1 MAAGLNTQGKLQITE
16 LDFDDIKSNL
26 KTYLKS
32 QNQFTDFDF
41 EASGM
46 NILLDT
52 LAYNTHYQAFQANML
67 ANEMFLDTAQK
78 RNSVTSHAKALGYT
92 PTSVKAPTA
101 YVKVTV
107 NDANTATILMP
118 EGFVFTTTID
128 GVSYQFINTT
138 SRVLT
143 PTAGIYTFGETN
155 GIPIYEGTWVT
166 TEYTVDIDD
175 PDQRF
180 LIENANVDT
189 STLQVQVQKSSSDST
204 TTTYTLADNLVN
216 ITGTTTS
223 YFIQE
228 SVDGNWEVYFGD
240 GVVGKALGDG
250 NIVILKYIVT
260 NVTDANGAS
269 AFTPAAAIS
278 GFTNITVVT
287 ETAATGGAIAE
298 SIDAIKQSA
307 TFNYTTQNRAVTAE
321 DYKAILPTLY
331 PDIESVAVW
340 GGEYADPPVYGKVYI
355 SIRPNT
361 GANLTNTTKE
371 SIKNQLKNNYTVASI
386 TPEFI
391 DPVTTKIIPVINFK
405 YNATITNKT
414 ATDLETL
421 VADAISTFSDNNLE
435 AFESLFRYSKFIKT
449 IDEVDTSIL
458 SNITTITM
466 TQELTP
472 TLSTSAKYTIDFNN
486 PLYNPHSGHMSIL
499 SSTGFTISGNANT
512 LYLDDDGSG
521 NIRTYYLTGATK
533 TYVDSAVG
541 TISYTTGQIVI
552 DAINITAVSNSSGTI
567 TLTVNPSSN
576 DIVPVRNQILE
587 IDTSNMTVTGEADT
601 IAAGSSNAGTTYV
614 TKTSY

>member
-107 NDANTATILMP
+107 NDANTATVVMP
-118 EGFVFTTTID
+118 EGYVFTTTID

-166 TEYTVDIDD
+166 TEYTVDVDD

-180 LIENANVDT
+180 LIQNQNVDT
-189 STLQVQVQKSSSDST
+189 STIQVQVQKSSSNT
-204 TTTYTLADNLVN
+204 TKTTYNQATDLVS

-228 SVDGNWEVYFGD
+228 TTDGEWEIYFGD
-240 GVVGKALGDG
+240 GVIGKALGDG

-260 NVTDANGAS
+260 NVTEANGAS
-269 AFTPAAAIS
+269 AFTPAASIS

-287 ETAATGGAIAE
+287 ETAAAGGAVAE
-298 SIDAIKQSA
+298 TIDSIKHSA
-307 TFNYTTQNRAVTAE
+307 PFNYTTQNRAVTAA

-371 SIKNQLKNNYTVASI
+371 GIKTSLKDYTVASI

-391 DPVTTKIIPVINFK
+391 DPVTTKIIPIINFK
-405 YNATITNKT
+405 YNPTVTTKT

-421 VADAISTFSDNNLE
+421 ITAAVTTFSDDELE
-435 AFESLFRYSKFIKT
+435 AFESIFRYSKFIKT
-449 IDEVDTSIL
+449 IDDVDTSIL
-458 SNITTITM
+458 SNITTLTM

-472 TLSTSAKYTIDFNN
+472 TLSSSAKYTIDFNN
-486 PLYNPHSGHMSIL
+486 ALYNPHSGHMAIL

-512 LYLDDDGSG
+512 LYLDDDGAG
-521 NIRTYYLTGATK
+521 NVRTYYLVGATK
-533 TYVDSAVG
+533 TFVDEAAG
-541 TISYTTGQIVI
+541 TINYISGQILL
-552 DAINITAVSNSSGTI
+552 DSFNITAVSNTSGTI
-567 TLTVNPSSN
+567 TLTVKPSSN
-576 DIVPVRNQILE
+576 DLVPVRNQLLE
-587 IDTSNMTVTGEADT
+587 IDTANMTVTGEADT
-601 IAAGSSNAGTTYV
+601 IASGASNAGTAYV

>member
-1 MAAGLNTQGKLQITE
+1 MAAGLNTEGKLQITE

-67 ANEMFLDTAQK
+67 ANEMFLDTAVK

-189 STLQVQVQKSSSDST
+189 STLQVQVQKSSSDT
-204 TTTYTLADNLVN
+204 TKTTYTQADDLVS

-287 ETAATGGAIAE
+287 ETAAAGGAAAE
-298 SIDAIKQSA
+298 TIDSIKHSA
-307 TFNYTTQNRAVTAE
+307 PFSYTTQNRAVTAA

-371 SIKNQLKNNYTVASI
+371 GIKTSLKDYTVASI

-391 DPVTTKIIPVINFK
+391 DPVTTKIIPIINFK
-405 YNATITNKT
+405 YNPTVTTKT

-421 VADAISTFSDNNLE
+421 ITAAVTTFSDDELE
-435 AFESLFRYSKFIKT
+435 AFESIFRYSKFIKT
-449 IDEVDTSIL
+449 IDDVDTSIL
-458 SNITTITM
+458 SNITTLTM

-472 TLSTSAKYTIDFNN
+472 TLSSSAKYTIDFNN
-486 PLYNPHSGHMSIL
+486 ALYNPHSGHMAIL

-512 LYLDDDGSG
+512 LYLDDDGAG
-521 NIRTYYLTGATK
+521 NVRTYYLVGATK
-533 TYVDSAVG
+533 TFVDEAAG
-541 TISYTTGQIVI
+541 TINYISGQILL
-552 DAINITAVSNSSGTI
+552 DSFNITAVSNTSGTI
-567 TLTVNPSSN
+567 TLTVKPSSN
-576 DIVPVRNQILE
+576 DLVPVRNQLLE
-587 IDTSNMTVTGEADT
+587 IDTANMTVTGEADT
-601 IAAGSSNAGTTYV
+601 IASGASNAGTAYV